1 MVFNIVC
8 MIIMLLP
15 WGHDNDVHIN
25 GETEETWYIHKALEF
40 VVSVD
45 RWNDIWTTPASSFL
59 CVWNMIQ
66 TDINICT
73 ILIYIV
79 LYGFI
84 WTISVM
90 DFPFTIHKSPSFRCS
105 TTASPTWENPMGK
118 IPWGKSMVGI
128 PKKIRGVL
136 NGCCLCCAWKLKKGK
151 KCHGCFNPS
160 FFFHP
165 HIFFHM
171 LKAPKPRVLS
181 QAWPLPSGKLT

>member
-105 TTASPTWENPMGK
+105 TTASPTWENPMRK

-128 PKKIRGVL
+128 PKKDPWCPKWML
-136 NGCCLCCAWKLKKGK
+136 PMLCLKAEKRQEVSWMLQ
-151 KCHGCFNPS
+151 PLI
-160 FFFHP
+160 FFFTL
-165 HIFFHM
+165 IFFSH
-171 LKAPKPRVLS
+171 AQGT
-181 QAWPLPSGKLT
+181 QAACLIPSLTFTLW